1 VSAALC
7 DDTSV
12 RAISILLTLEILMRL
27 RMTLLAAAVLVVGSG
42 AWRWHVSAAEP
53 PKAGANAAL
62 VKRGDYLANEV
73 ARCGDC
79 HTPRDARGE
88 LDQTRAMQGAPL
100 WVRPAR
106 RGKDWEDKAPDITAS
121 GKAGDWSEEKMIRFL
136 STGKK
141 SDPPMPAYRL
151 TAEDARAVTAYL
163 RSLPGKGKA
172 GKKKDDD

>member
-1 VSAALC
+1 MRNRR
-7 DDTSV
+7 T
-12 RAISILLTLEILMRL
+12 ILAMAGLVII
-27 RMTLLAAAVLVVGSG
+27 AAA
-42 AWRWHVSAAEP
+42 ARCWYADAADP
-53 PKAGANAAL
+53 PKPANNAAAL
-62 VKRGDYLANEV
+62 VNRGEYLVNEV

-88 LDQTRAMQGAPL
+88 LDPARALQGASL
-100 WVRPAR
+100 WIRPAR
-106 RGKDWEDKAPDITAS
+106 RGVEWEDKAPDITAS
-121 GKAGDWSEEKMIRFL
+121 GKAGDWSEEKMIRFF

-141 SDPPMPAYRL
+141 SDPPMPAYKL